1 MPGRTQTQRPKRV
14 STGVRSRE
22 VPVPS
27 RALLVIDHGRLQGA
41 AWAEFHTA
49 RKRLD
54 RTARELHRYE
64 EIDVPAYTAW
74 LHRTFPLQ
82 VTALRELRDD
92 VEGKVRKIKI
102 AQTIASRTGA
112 SIKRVWREQKEAA
125 GKPVPDEE
133 DFPGDD
139 EADEPEEGAD
149 ERRRT
154 EARRE
159 DFTAAPARTAAAR
172 DIYRRLVQHLHPDRG
187 GPWTQSRQ
195 RLWHEVQQ
203 AWAAGD
209 GDWLARLEVEWETAH
224 EAVGPNSPLSR
235 LRAAIEE
242 LHAARRDL
250 ETKLSTYRTALPWRF
265 SMNEAKRAALEV
277 RVEADFARE
286 FKALRRQLH
295 HIDTMVA
302 AWEEDWTR
310 ADTKVR
316 SSRGPRRSYRRPATI
331 RVPRE

>member
-1 MPGRTQTQRPKRV
+1 MV
-14 STGVRSRE
+14 AA
-22 VPVPS
+22 PS
-27 RALLVIDHGRLQGA
+27 RALLVIDHVRLQGA
-41 AWAEFHTA
+41 AWAEFHVA
-49 RKRLD
+49 SKRLD
-54 RTARELHRYE
+54 RTAGELHRHE

-82 VTALRELRDD
+82 VTGLRELRDE
-92 VEGKVRKIKI
+92 VETKERQMKI

-112 SIKRVWREQKEAA
+112 SLKRVWREQKIFAANAAA
-125 GKPVPDEE
+125 GRERPPPD
-133 DFPGDD
+133 
-139 EADEPEEGAD
+139 DEPEESAD
-149 ERRRT
+149 EAGDWRRT

-159 DFTAAPARTAAAR
+159 DFTAAPARTIGAR

-187 GPWTQSRQ
+187 GPWTVSRQ

-209 GDWLARLEVEWETAH
+209 GDWLARLEVEWDTAH

-242 LHAARRDL
+242 VHAARRDL
-250 ETKLSTYRTALPWRF
+250 EAKLGIYRAALPWRF
-265 SMNEAKRAALEV
+265 SKNEAKRAALEV
-277 RVEADFARE
+277 RVEADLVRE

-295 HIDTMVA
+295 FLDTTIA

-316 SSRGPRRSYRRPATI
+316 SSRGPRRTYRRPATI
-331 RVPRE
+331 RVPRD